1 MVQEGSSFSQDTVHA
16 QDSQL
21 PGRQSRFKFRNRQSS
36 SSSSSQ
42 QTPTWAGPQY
52 VVYPNLE
59 TEVANP
65 DGNTTKITEYILVNE
80 ALKLLTQFK
89 GEKRDVIAF
98 FTNEDRAFEVIALRN
113 EGTLFKSVLMR
124 ISGNPGLPLPVEI
137 WKTGKVKGI
146 FKEYT
151 HTHRSKY

>member
-21 PGRQSRFKFRNRQSS
+21 PGNRQ
-36 SSSSSQ
+36 SSSSQ
-42 QTPTWAGPQY
+42 QTPMWASPQH

-65 DGNTTKITEYILVNE
+65 DSNTANLTEYILVSE
-80 ALKLLTQFK
+80 ALKLLAPFK

-113 EGTLFKSVLMR
+113 
-124 ISGNPGLPLPVEI
+124 
-137 WKTGKVKGI
+137 
-146 FKEYT
+146 
-151 HTHRSKY
+151 